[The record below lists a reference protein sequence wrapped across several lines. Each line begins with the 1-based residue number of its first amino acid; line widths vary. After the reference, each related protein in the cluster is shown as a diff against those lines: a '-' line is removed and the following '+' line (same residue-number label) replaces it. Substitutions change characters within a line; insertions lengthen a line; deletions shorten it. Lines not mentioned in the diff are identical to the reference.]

1 MKIKLHR
8 SDERIV
14 VTNKVENL
22 LKKTSVQHHK
32 IDPESAVVTPEA
44 TIDTPMRDNAYRVLS
59 RLL

>member
-1 MKIKLHR
+1 MNIKLHR
-8 SDERIV
+8 SDAEIV
-14 VTNKVENL
+14 VTNKAANL

-44 TIDTPMRDNAYRVLS
+44 TIDTPMRDNAYRVLW